1 MSDNLAVFRNEILP
15 GLNKGTLKDLGNGY
29 KEITVG
35 AFNCYSLKNE
45 FYEFTKEMVSLF
57 EDNSM
62 FMHLV
67 RSGRLRG
74 ENDHPY
80 PNGNMTRD
88 EFLNRMLTIDGKNE
102 ACAFNSMRLVEA
114 KDDKNKRIILVKA
127 GVTGSGV
134 HMDAMNRRL
143 SNSEENIDFSGRFVN
158 HMPRINSDGRLV
170 RRPKLVVTYDVVPI
184 GGMKDANK
192 YDSISMESA
201 LPFDLPEDEGMVFNQ
216 QMLDAAQRLH
226 ELNNGITSME
236 SNQLV
241 STTMVK
247 DQLGWNKVELIT
259 PRSFINW

>member
-1 MSDNLAVFRNEILP
+1 MSDNIAVFRNEILP
-15 GLNKGTLKDLGNGY
+15 GLNTGKLKDIGNGY

-45 FYEFTKEMVSLF
+45 FYAFTKEMVALYK
-57 EDNSM
+57 DNSM

-88 EFLNRMLTIDGKNE
+88 EFLNRMLMVDGKNE

-114 KDDKNKRIILVKA
+114 KDDKGRNIVLVKA
-127 GVTGSGV
+127 GVTGSGT
-134 HMDAMNRRL
+134 HMAAVNRRL
-143 SNSEENIDFSGRFVN
+143 ENQEENIDFSGRFVN
-158 HMPRINSDGRLV
+158 HRPTINSDGHLV

-184 GGMKDANK
+184 GGVGQANK

-201 LPFDLPEDEGMVFNQ
+201 MPFDLPEEEGIAFTQ
-216 QMLDAAQRLH
+216 QMLESAQRIH
-226 ELNNGITSME
+226 ELNNGLVSME
-236 SNQLV
+236 SNQIMT
-241 STTMVK
+241 TTMVK
-247 DQLGWNKVELIT
+247 DQLGWNKVELVT
-259 PRSFINW
+259 PRSFLNW